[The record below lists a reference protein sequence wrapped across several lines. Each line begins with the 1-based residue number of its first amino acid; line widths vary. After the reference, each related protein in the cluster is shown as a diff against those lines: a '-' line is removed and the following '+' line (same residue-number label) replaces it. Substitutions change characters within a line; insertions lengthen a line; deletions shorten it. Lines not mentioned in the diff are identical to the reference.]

1 MRIVIVG
8 AGVAGCIAAKRLSKL
23 PGVEVVCLER
33 VSSNDQSDSGTGL
46 NIGPN
51 SVRALQWHDPE
62 LLAQMD
68 ATSFAWESWRTS
80 LTDGTVL
87 FHLPL
92 SKVADNPGRRIR
104 WSELY
109 RVLRQGAGPV
119 VQYDCTI
126 TRIARC
132 ANNPVQSEVEWTQH
146 GATKRLDRIDLLIAA
161 DGRYSDVRRAISGE
175 PAISHVGIA
184 ISRLLVPDDS
194 GGLIDDYEQWFNGPY
209 RLLAFR
215 VPPGHIYIAGALPIA
230 PEKPIPDAMKEAPA
244 LRAMFTPAHGKPS
257 DQSVWLIDTICRE
270 AANNHW
276 ARMQEH
282 DVLYADPVCNV
293 LYLGDAAHGMV
304 PTLGQGANQA
314 IEDACIA
321 ADHIATA
328 YAQGSRSPRDWLT
341 AIALARGQRVRFV
354 MDFSLEASD
363 TMLEGA
369 DPVAGSLHK
378 TKPEFLTKLAR
389 VYRSGP
395 GPELDSH
402 SHPLKG
408 VA

>member
-8 AGVAGCIAAKRLSKL
+8 AGVAGCIMARSLSKL
-23 PGVEVVCLER
+23 PGAEVTCLEK
-33 VSSNDQSDSGTGL
+33 VTPDDHSDSGTGL

-51 SVRALQWHDPE
+51 AVRALQWHDPE
-62 LLAQMD
+62 LMARMD
-68 ATSFAWESWRTS
+68 SACFVWRSWRTS

-87 FHLPL
+87 FDHALDE
-92 SKVADNPGRRIR
+92 VAYNPGRRIR

-109 RVLRQGAGPV
+109 RVLREAAAPV
-119 VQYDCTI
+119 VSYGCEI
-126 TRIARC
+126 TRVARSDS
-132 ANNPVQSEVEWTQH
+132 NPARSEIEWTQD
-146 GATKRLDRIDLLIAA
+146 GASKRLDKIDLLIAT
-161 DGRYSDVRRAISGE
+161 DGRYSETRRALSGA
-175 PAISHVGIA
+175 PAIGHVGIA

-194 GGLIDDYEQWFNGPY
+194 GGLIDDYEQWFNGPN

-215 VPPGHIYIAGALPIA
+215 VPPGHIYIAGAFPIA
-230 PEKPIPDAMKEAPA
+230 PDKPVPDELKGAEA
-244 LRAMFTPAHGKPS
+244 LRALYTPKDRAPS
-257 DQSVWLIDTICRE
+257 DQCAWLIETSCRHAE
-270 AANNHW
+270 QNHW

-304 PTLGQGANQA
+304 PTLGQGATQA
-314 IEDACIA
+314 IEDACLA
-321 ADHIATA
+321 ADCIGRGWAEGHRA
-328 YAQGSRSPRDWLT
+328 PRQWLL
-341 AIALARGQRVRFV
+341 AIDEARRARVRFV

-363 TMLEGA
+363 TMFEGA

-378 TKPEFLTKLAR
+378 NRPDFMAKLAR
-389 VYRSGP
+389 LYRGGP
-395 GPELDSH
+395 GAGTETH

>member
-8 AGVAGCIAAKRLSKL
+8 AGVAGCIVAKSLSRL
-23 PGVEVVCLER
+23 PGTEVICLER
-33 VSSNDQSDSGTGL
+33 VSADDQSDAGTGL

-68 ATSFAWESWRTS
+68 ATSFKWESWRTS
-80 LTDGTVL
+80 LTDGMVL

-92 SKVADNPGRRIR
+92 SKIADNPGRRIR

-109 RVLRQGAGPV
+109 RVLRESAGPV
-119 VQYDCTI
+119 VAYDCTI
-126 TRIARC
+126 TRVARSA
-132 ANNPVQSEVEWTQH
+132 ANPAQSEIEWTQY
-146 GATKRLDRIDLLIAA
+146 GETKRLDNIDLLIAA
-161 DGRYSDVRRAISGE
+161 DGRYSDIRRAMSGE
-175 PAISHVGIA
+175 PVKNHVGIA
-184 ISRLLVPDDS
+184 ISRVLVSDTS
-194 GGLIDDYEQWFNGPY
+194 GGLIDDYEQWFNGPN

-215 VPPGHIYIAGALPIA
+215 VPPGHIYIAGAFPIA

-244 LRAMFTPAHGKPS
+244 LRALFTPAHGKLS
-257 DQSVWLIDTICRE
+257 DQSVWLIDTICE
-270 AANNHW
+270 QAANNHW

-282 DVLYADPVCNV
+282 DVLYADPECNV

-314 IEDACIA
+314 IEDACVA

-328 YAQGSRSPRDWLT
+328 FAAGSRSPRDWLT
-341 AIALARGQRVRFV
+341 AISLARSERVRFV
-354 MDFSLEASD
+354 MDFSLAASD
-363 TMLEGA
+363 TMMEGA

-378 TKPEFLTKLAR
+378 AKPEFLAKLSR
-389 VYRSGP
+389 VYRGGP
-395 GPELDSH
+395 GPETQPKSY
-402 SHPLKG
+402 PLKG

>member
-8 AGVAGCIAAKRLSKL
+8 AGVAGCIVAKRLSKL
-23 PGVEVVCLER
+23 PLAEVICLER
-33 VSSNDQSDSGTGL
+33 VSADDQSDSGTGL

-51 SVRALQWHDPE
+51 SVRALQSHDPD

-68 ATSFAWESWRTS
+68 ATSFTWDSWRTS

-87 FHLPL
+87 FDLPL
-92 SKVADNPGRRIR
+92 SQVANNPGRRIR

-109 RVLRQGAGPV
+109 RVLRESAGPV
-119 VQYDCTI
+119 VAYDCMI
-126 TRIARC
+126 TRVAPS
-132 ANNPVQSEVEWTQH
+132 ASNPAQSEIEWTQY
-146 GATKRLDRIDLLIAA
+146 GESKRLDDIDLLIAA
-161 DGRYSDVRRAISGE
+161 DGRYSEIRRAISGE

-184 ISRLLVPDDS
+184 ISRVLVPDTS
-194 GGLIDDYEQWFNGPY
+194 GGLIDDYEQWFNGPN

-215 VPPGHIYIAGALPIA
+215 VPPSHIYIAGAFPIA
-230 PEKPIPDAMKEAPA
+230 PEQPIPDAMKQAPA
-244 LRAMFTPAHGKPS
+244 LRAMFTPPSGKLS
-257 DQSVWLIDTICRE
+257 AQASWLIDTICAQ

-321 ADHIATA
+321 ADHIANA
-328 YAQGSRSPRDWLT
+328 FAAGNRSPRDWLT
-341 AIALARGQRVRFV
+341 AIAQNRAERVRFV
-354 MDFSLEASD
+354 MDFSLDASD
-363 TMLEGA
+363 TMMEGA

-378 TKPEFLTKLAR
+378 TKPEFLAKLSR
-389 VYRSGP
+389 VYRGGP
-395 GPELDSH
+395 GPDTETN

>member
-8 AGVAGCIAAKRLSKL
+8 AGVAGCIVAKSLARL
-23 PGVEVVCLER
+23 PGVEVICLER
-33 VSSNDQSDSGTGL
+33 VSADDQSDSGTGL

-51 SVRALQWHDPE
+51 SVRALRWHDPD

-68 ATSFAWESWRTS
+68 ATSFTWDSWRTS
-80 LTDGTVL
+80 LTDGTDL

-92 SKVADNPGRRIR
+92 SQVADNPGRRIR

-109 RVLRQGAGPV
+109 RVLRKSAGPV
-119 VQYDCTI
+119 VAYDCNI
-126 TRIARC
+126 TRVARS
-132 ANNPVQSEVEWTQH
+132 ADNPAQSEIEWTQY
-146 GATKRLDRIDLLIAA
+146 GESKRLANIDLLIAA
-161 DGRYSDVRRAISGE
+161 DGRYSDIRRAISGE

-184 ISRLLVPDDS
+184 ISRVLVPDTS
-194 GGLIDDYEQWFNGPY
+194 NGLIDDYEQWFNGPN

-215 VPPGHIYIAGALPIA
+215 VPPSHIYIAGAFPIS

-244 LRAMFTPAHGKPS
+244 LRAMFMPPNGKPS
-257 DQSVWLIDTICRE
+257 DQAVWLIDTICAQ

-304 PTLGQGANQA
+304 PTLGQGASQA
-314 IEDACIA
+314 IEDACVA
-321 ADHIATA
+321 ADHIVNA
-328 YAQGSRSPRDWLT
+328 YASGSRSPRDWLT
-341 AIALARGQRVRFV
+341 AIAQARAERVRFV
-354 MDFSLEASD
+354 MDFSLAASD
-363 TMLEGA
+363 TMFEGA

-378 TKPEFLTKLAR
+378 TKPEFLAKLSCL
-389 VYRSGP
+389 YRGGP
-395 GPELDSH
+395 GPETQTKSH
-402 SHPLKG
+402 LLKG

>member
-8 AGVAGCIAAKRLSKL
+8 AGVAGCIVAKRLSKL
-23 PGVEVVCLER
+23 PGAEVICLER
-33 VSSNDQSDSGTGL
+33 VSADDQSDSGTGL

-51 SVRALQWHDPE
+51 SVRALQSHDPD

-68 ATSFAWESWRTS
+68 ATSFNWESWRTS

-87 FHLPL
+87 FHCRCRR
-92 SKVADNPGRRIR
+92 SRTIRAGVSAGRSSIACCANRPVR
-104 WSELY
+104 WSPMT
-109 RVLRQGAGPV
+109 AS
-119 VQYDCTI
+119 I
-126 TRIARC
+126 TRVARS
-132 ANNPVQSEVEWTQH
+132 ASNPAQSEIEWTQY
-146 GATKRLDRIDLLIAA
+146 GESKRLDNIDLLIAA
-161 DGRYSDVRRAISGE
+161 DGRYSEMRRAISGE

-184 ISRLLVPDDS
+184 ISRVLVPDTS
-194 GGLIDDYEQWFNGPY
+194 GGLIDDYEQWFNGPN

-215 VPPGHIYIAGALPIA
+215 VPPSHIYIAGAFPIA
-230 PEKPIPDAMKEAPA
+230 PEQPIPDAMKEAPA

-257 DQSVWLIDTICRE
+257 DQAVWLIDTICRE

-314 IEDACIA
+314 IEDACVA

-328 YAQGSRSPRDWLT
+328 FAAGSRSPRELADRDH
-341 AIALARGQRVRFV
+341 ARARGARPFRDGF
-354 MDFSLEASD
+354 L
-363 TMLEGA
+363 
-369 DPVAGSLHK
+369 AGRLRHDAGRRR
-378 TKPEFLTKLAR
+378 PGGRILA
-389 VYRSGP
+389 
-395 GPELDSH
+395 
-402 SHPLKG
+402 
-408 VA
+408 

>member
-8 AGVAGCIAAKRLSKL
+8 AGVAGCIVAKSLSRL
-23 PGVEVVCLER
+23 PGVEVTCLER
-33 VSSNDQSDSGTGL
+33 VSADDQSDSGTGL

-68 ATSFAWESWRTS
+68 ATSFRWESWRTS

-92 SKVADNPGRRIR
+92 SQVADNPGRRIR

-109 RVLRQGAGPV
+109 RILREGAGPV
-119 VQYDCTI
+119 VAYDCMI
-126 TRIARC
+126 TRVARSDR
-132 ANNPVQSEVEWTQH
+132 NPAQSEIEWTQN
-146 GATKRLDRIDLLIAA
+146 GEARRLDNIDLVIAA
-161 DGRYSDVRRAISGE
+161 DGRYSEIRRAISGE
-175 PAISHVGIA
+175 PAINHVGIA
-184 ISRLLVPDDS
+184 ISRVLVPDTS
-194 GGLIDDYEQWFNGPY
+194 GGLIDDYEQWFNGPN

-215 VPPGHIYIAGALPIA
+215 VPPSHIYIAGAFPIA
-230 PEKPIPDAMKEAPA
+230 SEEPIPDAMKEAPA
-244 LRAMFTPAHGKPS
+244 LRAMFTPGNGKPS
-257 DQSVWLIDTICRE
+257 DQSVWLIDTICAE

-282 DVLYADPVCNV
+282 DVLYADPACNV

-321 ADHIATA
+321 ADHIVTA
-328 YAQGSRSPRDWLT
+328 FMKGSRSPRDWLT
-341 AIALARGQRVRFV
+341 AIALARGERVRFV
-354 MDFSLEASD
+354 MDFSLAASD
-363 TMLEGA
+363 TMMDGA

-378 TKPEFLTKLAR
+378 TRPDFRAKLAR
-389 VYRSGP
+389 VYRGGP
-395 GPELDSH
+395 GPEQSH

>member
-8 AGVAGCIAAKRLSKL
+8 AGVAGCIMAKSLSKL
-23 PGVEVVCLER
+23 PGAEVICLER
-33 VSSNDQSDSGTGL
+33 VSADDQSDSGTGL

-51 SVRALQWHDPE
+51 SVRALQWHDPD

-68 ATSFAWESWRTS
+68 GTSFKWESWRTS

-92 SKVADNPGRRIR
+92 AKVADNPGRRIR

-109 RVLRQGAGPV
+109 RVLRESAGAV
-119 VQYDCTI
+119 VAYDCDI
-126 TRIARC
+126 TRVARSDS
-132 ANNPVQSEVEWTQH
+132 NPAQSTIEWTQN
-146 GATKRLDRIDLLIAA
+146 GAAKRLDRIDLLIAA
-161 DGRYSDVRRAISGE
+161 DGRYSNVRRAISGE
-175 PAISHVGIA
+175 PEIKHVGIA
-184 ISRLLVPDDS
+184 ISRVLVSDDS
-194 GGLIDDYEQWFNGPY
+194 GGLIDDYEQWFNGPN

-215 VPPGHIYIAGALPIA
+215 VPPGHIYVAGAFPIA
-230 PEKPIPDAMKEAPA
+230 PEKPIPDAMKAAPA
-244 LRAMFTPAHGKPS
+244 LRAMFSPASGKPS

-282 DVLYADPVCNV
+282 DVLYADPACNV

-321 ADHIATA
+321 ADHIVSA
-328 YAQGSRSPRDWLT
+328 YLNGSRSPRAWLM
-341 AIALARGQRVRFV
+341 AISHARSERVRFV
-354 MDFSLEASD
+354 MDFSLAASD
-363 TMLEGA
+363 TMMEGA

-378 TKPEFLTKLAR
+378 TEADFLAKLSR
-389 VYRSGP
+389 VYRGGP
-395 GPELDSH
+395 GPDREPT

>member
-8 AGVAGCIAAKRLSKL
+8 AGVAGCIMARSLSRL
-23 PGVEVVCLER
+23 PGAEVFCLER
-33 VSSNDQSDSGTGL
+33 VSADDQSDSGTGL

-51 SVRALQWHDPE
+51 SVRALQWHDPD
-62 LLAQMD
+62 LLARMD
-68 ATSFAWESWRTS
+68 ATSFKWESWRTS

-92 SKVADNPGRRIR
+92 SKVADNAGRRIR

-109 RVLRQGAGPV
+109 RVLRESAGPV
-119 VQYDCTI
+119 VAYDCTI
-126 TRIARC
+126 TRVARS
-132 ANNPVQSEVEWTQH
+132 ASNPAQSEIEWTQE
-146 GATKRLDRIDLLIAA
+146 GENKRLDNIDLLIAA
-161 DGRYSDVRRAISGE
+161 DGRYSDIRRAMSGE
-175 PAISHVGIA
+175 PEISHVGIA

-194 GGLIDDYEQWFNGPY
+194 GGLIDDYEQWFNGAN

-215 VPPGHIYIAGALPIA
+215 VPPGHIYIAGAFPIA
-230 PEKPIPDAMKEAPA
+230 PEKPIPDELKGPDA
-244 LRAMFTPAHGKPS
+244 LRALYTPKGRAPS
-257 DQSVWLIDTICRE
+257 DQCAWLIETTCRH
-270 AANNHW
+270 AQDNHW

-314 IEDACIA
+314 IEDACVA

-328 YAQGSRSPRDWLT
+328 FAARSRSPRDWLT
-341 AIALARGQRVRFV
+341 AISLARSERVRFV
-354 MDFSLEASD
+354 MDLSLAASD
-363 TMLEGA
+363 TMMEGA

-378 TKPEFLTKLAR
+378 TKPEFLAKLSR
-389 VYRSGP
+389 VYRGGP
-395 GPELDSH
+395 GPEAETN

>member
-8 AGVAGCIAAKRLSKL
+8 AGVAGCIMAKSLSKL
-23 PGVEVVCLER
+23 PGAEVICLER
-33 VSSNDQSDSGTGL
+33 VSADDQSDSGTGL

-68 ATSFAWESWRTS
+68 ATSFKWESWRTS

-92 SKVADNPGRRIR
+92 SQVADNPGRRIR

-109 RVLRQGAGPV
+109 RILRESAGPV
-119 VQYDCTI
+119 VVYDCTI
-126 TRIARC
+126 TRVARS
-132 ANNPVQSEVEWTQH
+132 ASNPSQSEIEWTQN
-146 GATKRLDRIDLLIAA
+146 GETRRLDRIDLLIAT

-184 ISRLLVPDDS
+184 ISRILVPDTS
-194 GGLIDDYEQWFNGPY
+194 GGLIDDYEQWFNGPN

-215 VPPGHIYIAGALPIA
+215 VPPSHIYIAGAFPIA
-230 PEKPIPDAMKEAPA
+230 SEKPIPDAMKEAPA
-244 LRAMFTPAHGKPS
+244 LRAMFTPKNGRPS
-257 DQSVWLIDTICRE
+257 DQSVWLIDTICAE

-321 ADHIATA
+321 ADRIVTA
-328 YAQGSRSPRDWLT
+328 FMNGGRSPRDWLT
-341 AIALARGQRVRFV
+341 AISLARAERVRFV
-354 MDFSLEASD
+354 MDFSLAASD
-363 TMLEGA
+363 TMMEGA

-378 TKPEFLTKLAR
+378 TKPDFRAKLSR
-389 VYRSGP
+389 VYRGGP
-395 GPELDSH
+395 GPEQSN

>member
-8 AGVAGCIAAKRLSKL
+8 AGVAGCIVAKRLSKL
-23 PGVEVVCLER
+23 PGAEVICLER
-33 VSSNDQSDSGTGL
+33 VSANDQSESGTGL

-62 LLAQMD
+62 LLAAMD
-68 ATSFAWESWRTS
+68 ATSFKWESWRTS

-92 SKVADNPGRRIR
+92 AKVADNPGRRIR

-109 RVLRQGAGPV
+109 RTLREGAGPV
-119 VQYDCTI
+119 VAYDCMI
-126 TRIARC
+126 TRVGRS
-132 ANNPVQSEVEWTQH
+132 ANNPAQSEIEWTQN
-146 GATKRLDRIDLLIAA
+146 GAVKRLDRIDLLIAT
-161 DGRYSDVRRAISGE
+161 DGRYSVVREAISGE
-175 PAISHVGIA
+175 PEISHVGVA
-184 ISRLLVPDDS
+184 ISRVLVPDDS
-194 GGLIDDYEQWFNGPY
+194 GGLIDDYEQWFNGPN

-215 VPPGHIYIAGALPIA
+215 VPPGHIYIAGAFPIA

-244 LRAMFTPAHGKPS
+244 LRAMFTPHHGKPS

-282 DVLYADPVCNV
+282 EILYADPICNV

-314 IEDACIA
+314 IEDACVA
-321 ADHIATA
+321 ADVIATA
-328 YAQGSRSPRDWLT
+328 FSAGSRAPRDWLT
-341 AIALARGQRVRFV
+341 AIALARSERVRFV
-354 MDFSLEASD
+354 MDFSVAASD

-378 TKPEFLTKLAR
+378 TRPEFLAKLSR
-389 VYRSGP
+389 VYRGGP
-395 GPELDSH
+395 GPEQSN

>member
-8 AGVAGCIAAKRLSKL
+8 AGVAGCIMARSLSRL
-23 PGVEVVCLER
+23 PGAEVICLER
-33 VSSNDQSDSGTGL
+33 VSADDQSDSGTGL

-51 SVRALQWHDPE
+51 SVRALQWHDPD

-68 ATSFAWESWRTS
+68 ATSFKWESWRTS

-92 SKVADNPGRRIR
+92 SQVADNPGRRIR

-109 RVLRQGAGPV
+109 RVLRESAGPV
-119 VQYDCTI
+119 VAYQCTI
-126 TRIARC
+126 TRVARS
-132 ANNPVQSEVEWTQH
+132 ASNPAQSEIEWTQE
-146 GATKRLDRIDLLIAA
+146 GESKRLDRIDLLIAT
-161 DGRYSDVRRAISGE
+161 DGRYSDLRRAISGE

-184 ISRLLVPDDS
+184 ISRVLVPDDS
-194 GGLIDDYEQWFNGPY
+194 GGLIDDYEQWFNGPN

-215 VPPGHIYIAGALPIA
+215 VPPSQIYIAGAFPIA
-230 PEKPIPDAMKEAPA
+230 PEQPIADAMKEAPA
-244 LRAMFTPAHGKPS
+244 LRAMFTPKHGKPGE
-257 DQSVWLIDTICRE
+257 QAAWLIETICRE
-270 AANNHW
+270 AASNHW

-282 DVLYADPVCNV
+282 DVLYSDPSCNV

-321 ADHIATA
+321 ADHIVTA
-328 YAQGSRSPRDWLT
+328 FAAGSRSPRDWLT
-341 AIALARGQRVRFV
+341 AIALARTERVRFV
-354 MDFSLEASD
+354 MDFSLAASD
-363 TMLEGA
+363 TMMEGA

-378 TKPEFLTKLAR
+378 TRPEFLARLSR
-389 VYRSGP
+389 VYRGGP
-395 GPELDSH
+395 GPEPETTT
-402 SHPLKG
+402 HPLKG

>member
-1 MRIVIVG
+1 MLR
-8 AGVAGCIAAKRLSKL
+8 
-23 PGVEVVCLER
+23 
-33 VSSNDQSDSGTGL
+33 
-46 NIGPN
+46 
-51 SVRALQWHDPE
+51 E
-62 LLAQMD
+62 L
-68 ATSFAWESWRTS
+68 
-80 LTDGTVL
+80 
-87 FHLPL
+87 
-92 SKVADNPGRRIR
+92 
-104 WSELY
+104 
-109 RVLRQGAGPV
+109 AGPV
-119 VQYDCTI
+119 VAYDCMI
-126 TRIARC
+126 TRVARS
-132 ANNPVQSEVEWTQH
+132 ASNPAQSEIEWTQY
-146 GATKRLDRIDLLIAA
+146 GESKRLDNIDLLIAA
-161 DGRYSDVRRAISGE
+161 DGRYSEIRRAISGE

-184 ISRLLVPDDS
+184 ISRVLVPDTS
-194 GGLIDDYEQWFNGPY
+194 GGLIDDYEQWFNGPN

-215 VPPGHIYIAGALPIA
+215 VPPSHIYIAGAFPIA
-230 PEKPIPDAMKEAPA
+230 PEQPIPDAMKEAPA

-257 DQSVWLIDTICRE
+257 DQAVWLIDTICRE

-328 YAQGSRSPRDWLT
+328 FAAGSRSPRDWLT
-341 AIALARGQRVRFV
+341 AISLARSERVRFV
-354 MDFSLEASD
+354 MDFSLDASD
-363 TMLEGA
+363 TMMEGA

-378 TKPEFLTKLAR
+378 TKPEFLAKLSR
-389 VYRSGP
+389 VYRGGP
-395 GPELDSH
+395 GPETETN